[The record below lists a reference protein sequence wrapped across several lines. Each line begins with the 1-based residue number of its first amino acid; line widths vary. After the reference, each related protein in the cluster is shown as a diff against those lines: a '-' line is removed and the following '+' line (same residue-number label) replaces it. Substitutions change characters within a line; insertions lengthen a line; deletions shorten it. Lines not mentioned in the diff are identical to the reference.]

1 MSSLISATGVMTDI
15 MSLMPSK
22 QQQADAFKKADA
34 DGNGALDSTE
44 LQTFLNLLVQES
56 KRAGKPD
63 PFQEADLDRNGSLD
77 SGEVQTLLD
86 SISQKN
92 GSGSVKAESLISLL
106 DSDGDGVLNQ
116 AEFTN
121 GRQKVE
127 ELLGLPPIRSGEND
141 ATSGTELESTANVR
155 YTSLMESLL
164 ASYQGSAGNT
174 QQNTLLSLLA

>member
-15 MSLMPSK
+15 MSLLPSK

-34 DGNGALDSTE
+34 DGNGVLDSTE

-56 KRAGKPD
+56 KRADKPD

-116 AEFTN
+116 AEFAN

-127 ELLGLPPIRSGEND
+127 ELLGLPPIQTSADGS
-141 ATSGTELESTANVR
+141 TSGTGLTSPSTGT

-164 ASYQGSAGNT
+164 ASYLGDAGNT
-174 QQNTLLSLLA
+174 RQSSLLSLLA